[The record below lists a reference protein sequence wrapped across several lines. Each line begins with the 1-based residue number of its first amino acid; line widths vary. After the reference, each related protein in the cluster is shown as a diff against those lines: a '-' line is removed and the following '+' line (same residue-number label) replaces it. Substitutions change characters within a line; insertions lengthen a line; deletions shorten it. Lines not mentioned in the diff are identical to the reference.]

1 MHLLSRAQVP
11 AWFDTN
17 PFILSGYRPPS
28 GSWSRALA
36 SWTYRHNE
44 TGNIYSHLVP
54 GVMLAYG
61 AVTIGLDPHGL
72 DNGVVALQLATAVLC
87 LFIST
92 LYHTGLHHSARVAHL
107 CLQLD
112 YAGILVLI
120 LGNYLSGLHFG
131 FYCAP
136 ALRSLY
142 WSLVS
147 CVHAD
152 DLPSDRNALPG
163 CPRRGLTRF

>member
-1 MHLLSRAQVP
+1 MRLLSRAQVP
-11 AWFDTN
+11 VWFDAN

-28 GSWSRALA
+28 GSWSRSLA

-54 GVMLAYG
+54 GVILAS
-61 AVTIGLDPHGL
+61 ALSQLDLTRGL
-72 DNGVVALQLATAVLC
+72 DNAIVALQLATAVLC

-92 LYHTGLHHSARVAHL
+92 LYHTALHHSARVAHL

-112 YAGILVLI
+112 YGGILILI
-120 LGNYLSGLHFG
+120 LGNFLSGLHFG

-136 ALRSLY
+136 ALRLLY

-147 CVHAD
+147 SCR
-152 DLPSDRNALPG
+152 LSR
-163 CPRRGLTRF
+163 